1 MGGGEGGGWD
11 RNKNAKSHSPLQG
24 QATGDVPSRQISTL
38 SCTIFVAE
46 KY

>member
-1 MGGGEGGGWD
+1 MGGGGGGWD